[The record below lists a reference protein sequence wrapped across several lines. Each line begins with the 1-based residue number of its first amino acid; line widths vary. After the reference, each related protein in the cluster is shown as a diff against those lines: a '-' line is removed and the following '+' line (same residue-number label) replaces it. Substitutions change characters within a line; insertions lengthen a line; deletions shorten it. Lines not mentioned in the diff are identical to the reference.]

1 MPDRSRSFDWL
12 MVTSLILFA
21 PLAGLKSPARALAD
35 GSCVVKITRFEW
47 VPQRV
52 HPGGRTR
59 LWLTAWN
66 CTRQT
71 VELTVTEFGEQIPP
85 CPVIDPI
92 GSQVVLDPMGRY
104 APPPFRMVAP
114 ACDGVET
121 MVVQFTDSQGTLLAK
136 RTATVRIA
144 PFRGASCTPWLS
156 ARVRPRIAPTRRE
169 PAIT

>member
-1 MPDRSRSFDWL
+1 MVQARRAAGVDPDDEDKGEVQAMLDCSRSVAWL

-21 PLAGLKSPARALAD
+21 TAAVLKSPARALAD

-47 VPQRV
+47 VPPRV

-66 CTRQT
+66 CTQQAL
-71 VELTVTEFGEQIPP
+71 ELTVTEYGEQIPP
-85 CPVIDPI
+85 CPVIDPV

-114 ACDGVET
+114 PCNGVET
-121 MVVQFTDSQGTLLAK
+121 MVVEFTDSEGTLLAK
-136 RTATVRIA
+136 RTATVRI
-144 PFRGASCTPWLS
+144 TP
-156 ARVRPRIAPTRRE
+156 
-169 PAIT
+169 